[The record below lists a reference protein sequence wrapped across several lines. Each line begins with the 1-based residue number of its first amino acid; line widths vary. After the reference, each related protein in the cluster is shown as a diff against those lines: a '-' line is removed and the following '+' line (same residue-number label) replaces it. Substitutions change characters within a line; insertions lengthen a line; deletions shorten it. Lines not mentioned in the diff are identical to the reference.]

1 MISLELERPEDGFKR
16 YTVGKYY
23 CITEK
28 IEEDKIRYRVFSR
41 DENNEYIPQIL
52 YDTFNEDPQHP
63 FTINNRGH
71 ISCSINDVD
80 KLITEHENYIR
91 GLKIAKSAIKE
102 MQEFFNL

>member
-1 MISLELERPEDGFKR
+1 MITLELDRPEEGFKR
-16 YTVGKYY
+16 YAVGQHY

-28 IEEDKIRYRVFSR
+28 TEGDKIRYRVFSR
-41 DENNEYIPQIL
+41 DGNSEYIPQIL

-63 FTINNRGH
+63 FTINSRGS
-71 ISCSINDVD
+71 ISCKINDVD
-80 KLITEHENYIR
+80 KLITEHENYII